1 MKILDCGRCW
11 FSKRKRMAAG
21 AGPDIQYECAH
32 PDRAHAIPKARPMLG
47 VTGLVQLASCPR
59 NK

>member
-1 MKILDCGRCW
+1 
-11 FSKRKRMAAG
+11 MAAG
-21 AGPDIQYECAH
+21 AAPDIQYECAH
-32 PDRAHAIPKARPMLG
+32 PDRAHAIPKMRPMLG